1 LQVLLDGSGLEKL
14 GESRSLL
21 ALLCGST
28 ILLFGV
34 TWLPLVSVPV
44 MDA

>member
-34 TWLPLVSVPV
+34 RSLMHHQKYLYQ
-44 MDA
+44 